1 MLKIQNDSLIGSK
14 FSAAIRLVK
23 LHLGKPKSV
32 TRQQGRIIFN
42 SLNYDTDV
50 WLDEFLRSYDSYK
63 ASVSKLG
70 EVITDEF
77 LLERLR
83 DPFIAF
89 NVAVVPTDNYAQD
102 LYNLAQSGAKLMEA
116 KDEGTEVFDVPRE
129 HRQAWKT
136 WSNMCVHA
144 DKLRAKHGTTVVRI
158 LADSAW
164 DIRLLDNKL
173 QPNAPQSFI
182 NRELNIA
189 HSAQQLLLLPTSLR
203 VTCCRHQSIAH

>member
-1 MLKIQNDSLIGSK
+1 M
-14 FSAAIRLVK
+14 
-23 LHLGKPKSV
+23 
-32 TRQQGRIIFN
+32 
-42 SLNYDTDV
+42 
-50 WLDEFLRSYDSYK
+50 
-63 ASVSKLG
+63 
-70 EVITDEF
+70 
-77 LLERLR
+77 ERFR
-83 DPFIAF
+83 DHFIAF
-89 NVAVVPTDNYAQD
+89 SIAVTLADNQAQD
-102 LYNLAQSGAKLMEA
+102 LYSTAQSGAKIIEA
-116 KDEGTEVFDVPRE
+116 KDNGTEVWDVPRE
-129 HRQAWKT
+129 HALAWKT

-203 VTCCRHQSIAH
+203 VICCRHQSIAH